1 MKILLVDDDPLFAG
15 TLAQELHMLSHDVVV
30 ADDWRGMQQAVDGDQ
45 FDAVVLDRM
54 LPGSDGIAILQRLR
68 RENVTLPV
76 IMLSALGRSI
86 EKVEGLDAGADDYVV
101 KPVPAGE
108 LSARIIALVRG
119 RRWMATAADDTLRV
133 GDIVVS
139 PRRFRA
145 WRANRPMV
153 LAKLEMKLLTELA
166 QHAGTVL
173 TRAMLIERI
182 WGYTFGANSNIVDV
196 YVRHLRRKLTAHGGD
211 DPIVTVRGIG
221 YMLQA

>member
-1 MKILLVDDDPLFAG
+1 MKILLVDDDAGFAA
-15 TLAQELHMLSHDVVV
+15 TLAQELAALSHMVTV
-30 ADDWRGMQQAVDGDQ
+30 AVDWRGAQQAVDADQ

-54 LPGSDGIAILQRLR
+54 LPGSDGIAILERLR
-68 RENVTLPV
+68 RENVTIPV

-101 KPVPAGE
+101 KPVPAEE
-108 LSARIIALVRG
+108 LSARLVALVRG
-119 RRWMATAADDTLRV
+119 RRWMAGTADDTVRV

-139 PRRFRA
+139 PRSFRA
-145 WRANRPMV
+145 WRADRPMA

-182 WGYTFGANSNIVDV
+182 WGYAFGANSNIVDV
-196 YVRHLRRKLTAHGGD
+196 YVRHLRRKLMAHGGD